1 VSNPEINPT
10 SAEQFRERA
19 ERLGVVAVDDAHM
32 ETLQR
37 IVAENDVV
45 MAAVV
50 ASARV
55 PSEDPSDFLRL
66 MRSWRE
72 RHAN

>member
-50 ASARV
+50 ASALV

-72 RHAN
+72 RHTN